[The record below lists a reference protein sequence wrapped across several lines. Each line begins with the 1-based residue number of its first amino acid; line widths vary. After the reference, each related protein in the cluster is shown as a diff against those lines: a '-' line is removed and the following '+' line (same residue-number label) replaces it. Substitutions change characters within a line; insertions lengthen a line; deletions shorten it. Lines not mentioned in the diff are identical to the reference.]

1 MKKCCLLIFIL
12 LFGGF
17 YAYAQQHDRF
27 WISGYSLNSLPPYL
41 GNIIDFSTDKP
52 TITANTVALETTGA
66 TCTMSDA
73 DGNLLFYT
81 NGGQVR
87 NKFHQLIENGDS
99 LNFSPG
105 EYPSQIYGTQ
115 VAYPLTSTLLVL
127 PGTHNKNWYHIIHL
141 THVWCGPALPGI
153 CPRPLLHTLVDMSAN
168 NGAGKVIF
176 KNQPL
181 VNAWA
186 MDKPIAT
193 RHANGRDWWVV
204 VSDYLTPTYHTLLF
218 NDSGIV
224 DSFTQ
229 TIGYKP
235 QPSDIDSL
243 DSGGNNIFSPDGT
256 IFVDSDSGNG
266 HRIFDFDRCTGRLSN
281 FRWIQLPEQQPFG
294 GVAISP
300 NSRFLYI
307 TASVWAMQY
316 DLWEPDVAASVDT
329 VAVWDGFCS
338 PCPGPNTTFGEC
350 QLGMNGKIY
359 VVPNNGVYYLN
370 YIDQPDLKGKD
381 CTFIQH
387 GLEVPNWFVLA
398 TPVHPNY
405 RLGALVGSPCDTLTV
420 NATEAPNPLNGLRL
434 YPNPAQDRA
443 VLELTETWTSNGA
456 AQYRIYNALGT
467 LEQSGAIAEGAKK
480 IVVSLSGLPNGLY
493 VCQVLLDGQV
503 LGAAKL
509 SIVR

>member
-1 MKKCCLLIFIL
+1 MKKHNFLIVLIL
-12 LFGGF
+12 L
-17 YAYAQQHDRF
+17 ATHVAHAQLHDRF

-52 TITANTVALETTGA
+52 TVIANTVALETTGA

-87 NKFHQLIENGDS
+87 NKLHQLIENGDS
-99 LNFSPG
+99 LNTSPG
-105 EYPSQIYGTQ
+105 EYPSPIYGTQ

-127 PGTHNKNWYHIIHL
+127 PGTYNKDWYHIIHL
-141 THVWCGPALPGI
+141 TDTYCGPALPGI
-153 CPRPLLHTLVDMSAN
+153 CKRPLLHTLVDMSAN
-168 NGAGKVIF
+168 NGAGKVLI
-176 KNQPL
+176 KNQVL
-181 VNAWA
+181 YNTWA
-186 MDKPIAT
+186 MDKPIAVK
-193 RHANGRDWWVV
+193 HANGRDWWIMM
-204 VSDYLTPTYHTLLF
+204 SDHLTNRHYTFLF
-218 NDSGIV
+218 NDTGII

-229 TIGYKP
+229 VAGFKP
-235 QPSDIDSL
+235 DPVVSRDA
-243 DSGGNNIFSPDGT
+243 GGNNIFSPDGS
-256 IFVDSDSGNG
+256 IYVDSDSRNG
-266 HRIFDFDRCTGRLSN
+266 HRIFDFDRCTGQLSN

-307 TASVWAMQY
+307 TASAWAMQY
-316 DLWEPDVAASVDT
+316 DLWEPDIAASVDT

-338 PCPGPNTTFGEC
+338 PCPSASVSFGEC
-350 QLGMNGKIY
+350 QLAMNGKIY
-359 VVPNNGVYYLN
+359 VVPNNSVYHIS
-370 YIDQPDLKGKD
+370 YIESPDIKGIG
-381 CTFIQH
+381 CNFVQH
-387 GLEVPNWFVLA
+387 GLELPNLFVLA

-405 RLGALVGSPCDTLTV
+405 RLGALTGSPCDTLTV
-420 NATEAPNPLNGLRL
+420 NATEAPKPLNGLRL

-456 AQYRIYNALGT
+456 AQYRIYNALGA
-467 LEQSGAIAEGAKK
+467 LVQSGAIAEGAKK
-480 IVVSLSGLPNGLY
+480 IVVSLAGLPNGVY
-493 VCQVLLDGQV
+493 VCQVLRDGQV

>member
-1 MKKCCLLIFIL
+1 MIFIL
-12 LFGGF
+12 IFGGF

-41 GNIIDFSTDKP
+41 GNIIDFSADKP
-52 TITANTVALETTGA
+52 TVTASTVALETTGA
-66 TCTMSDA
+66 SGTMSDA

-115 VAYPLTSTLLVL
+115 VGFPLTETLFTL
-127 PGTHNKNWYHIIHL
+127 PGTQNKKWYHIIHQ
-141 THVWCGPALPGI
+141 TYVYCGPALPGI
-153 CPRPLLHTLVDMSAN
+153 CLRPLLHTLVDMSAN

-181 VNAWA
+181 INAWA
-186 MDKPIAT
+186 MEYPAAT
-193 RHANGRDWWVV
+193 RHANGRDWWIVV
-204 VSDYLTPTYHTLLF
+204 PDYLTASYHTLLF
-218 NDSGIV
+218 NDTGIV

-229 TIGYKP
+229 FVGYKP
-235 QPSDIDSL
+235 DPTIKRDAA
-243 DSGGNNIFSPDGT
+243 GTNVFSPDGSVY
-256 IFVDSDSGNG
+256 VDSDARNG
-266 HRIFDFDRCTGRLSN
+266 HRIFDFDRCTGQLSN
-281 FRWIQLPEQQPFG
+281 FRWIQLAEQQPFG
-294 GVAISP
+294 GAAISP

-329 VAVWDGFCS
+329 VAVWDGFCQ
-338 PCPGPNTTFGEC
+338 PCPGSNTTFGEC
-350 QLGMNGKIY
+350 QLAMNGKIY

-381 CTFIQH
+381 CAFIQH
-387 GLEVPNWFVLA
+387 GLEVPNWFVRA

-405 RLGALVGSPCDTLTV
+405 RLGALTGSPCDTLTV
-420 NATEAPNPLNGLRL
+420 NASEAPKPLNGLRL

-456 AQYRIYNALGT
+456 AQYRIYNALGA
-467 LEQSGAIAEGAKK
+467 LAQSGTIAEGAKK
-480 IVVSLSGLPNGLY
+480 IVEPLAGLPNGLY
-493 VCQVLLDGQV
+493 VCQVLRDGEV